1 MQMEHSKHKHALVCR
16 EESDI
21 DGTVYTLENLVG
33 SKVDIGSYELR
44 STPLVIIVR

>member
-1 MQMEHSKHKHALVCR
+1 MEHSKHKYALVCR

-33 SKVDIGSYELR
+33 SKVDIGCFEGDGLGIII
-44 STPLVIIVR
+44 LVR